1 MAFEFVFNRVYE
13 PNHAQNFIL
22 LNNKEYQKFSV
33 FTFDV
38 QVSGF
43 RCTLILYVNRVDIEQ
58 M

>member
-1 MAFEFVFNRVYE
+1 MALEFVFNRVYE

-43 RCTLILYVNRVDIEQ
+43 RI
-58 M
+58 